1 MRWAELRRVELKG
14 AALLVALLVP
24 GAAAQTSFL
33 NVATGSKGGTYAT
46 MYKNLGDMCV
56 GASFLRERQTTGSVE
71 SVDLLLSNA
80 VSLAFVQLDVLKARD
95 QIDGDPRAKE
105 IRALLPLHQEEIH
118 LLAKKPTRNFFGKVQ
133 GVTKFSELGGKKVG
147 AWGGSVVTAN
157 VLRGKSGVNLEVDAF
172 PDRGAALA
180 ALGSGQVDAVL
191 AVVGQPAEW
200 IKTLDPQTYN
210 LLPLDIDAAKLQG
223 FYQKAKVIYPQFG
236 AGVETYSVQSLLVT
250 RNFKTPDKKKQLLKY
265 AACAR
270 SKLTSLQEDEGM
282 HPKWNDVTFKKAD
295 WPEYK

>member
-1 MRWAELRRVELKG
+1 MKRFLLLIPLLSS
-14 AALLVALLVP
+14 AAL
-24 GAAAQTSFL
+24 AQTSFL

-46 MYKNLGDMCV
+46 MYKNIGDMCI
-56 GASFLRERQTTGSVE
+56 GASFLRERQTSGSVE

-95 QIDGDPRAKE
+95 QIDGDPRAKD

-118 LLAKKPTRNFFGKVQ
+118 LIAKKPTKNFFGKIS
-133 GVTKFSELGGKKVG
+133 GVTRFSELGGKKVG

-157 VLRGKSGVNLEVDAF
+157 VLRGKSGINLEVAAF
-172 PDRGAALA
+172 PNRDAALS
-180 ALGSGQVDAVL
+180 ALENGQVDAVL
-191 AVVGQPAEW
+191 AVVGQPADW
-200 IKTLDPQTYN
+200 VKGLDPQQYN

-236 AGVETYSVQSLLVT
+236 AGVETFSVQSLLVT
-250 RNFKTPDKKKQLLKY
+250 RNFKSPDKKAQLLKY
-265 AACAR
+265 QKCAK
-270 SKLTSLQEDEGM
+270 SKLTNLQEDEGM

-295 WPEYK
+295 WPDYQ